1 MGESMQNMQELLRN
15 DAKRQ
20 VKLGSIFLG
29 ITLLVF
35 LSPFL
40 FSFNTLNFFVIA
52 LPFFFIG
59 IAIMGSAARDFR
71 FSKLAEQQPDPLSQ
85 SSLEGWPMK
94 MYLSTE
100 VTYEHTGRLYD
111 LHGDLYSYI
120 HEDGPW
126 YWKIATGIAAI
137 LSAHPFAPRWFAYY
151 NAKGQMK
158 YKVEKKGGLKAR
170 YYVRTPKGALAYYM
184 EAVWKKGGGL
194 TFYMYEQDRL
204 LWQAT
209 SDKFMDSI
217 TVLDPEQLSVVEMKK
232 DAIPIEAADRFGS
245 KSGFLLQR
253 YDQEAM
259 PESLQLFLYMINHRR
274 SM

>member
-1 MGESMQNMQELLRN
+1 MQNMQELLRN

-20 VKLGSIFLG
+20 VRLGSIFLG
-29 ITLLVF
+29 VTLLLF

-40 FSFNTLNFFVIA
+40 FSFNVWNLAVLA

-59 IAIMGSAARDFR
+59 IAMMGSAARDFR
-71 FSKLAEQQPDPLSQ
+71 FSKLAEKQVDAVGH
-85 SSLEGWPMK
+85 SSATGWPMK
-94 MYLSTE
+94 MFLSTE

-111 LHGDLYSYI
+111 MHGDLYSYVK
-120 HEDGPW
+120 EEGPW
-126 YWKIATGIAAI
+126 YWKFASGIAAI
-137 LSAHPFAPRWFAYY
+137 LNAHPFAPRWFAYF
-151 NAKGQMK
+151 NLENQLTFKI
-158 YKVEKKGGLKAR
+158 EKKGGLKGR
-170 YYVRTPKGALAYYM
+170 YFVKTPDDSLAFYM
-184 EAVWKKGGGL
+184 EEVWRKGGGL
-194 TFYMYEQDRL
+194 EFYMYEQDHL

-209 SDKFMDSI
+209 PDKFMDTI
-217 TVLDPEQLSVVEMKK
+217 TVLNPEQLSVVEMKK
-232 DAIPIEAADRFGS
+232 DAIPLEAADRFGS

>member
-1 MGESMQNMQELLRN
+1 MQELLRN

-20 VKLGSIFLG
+20 VRLGSIYLG

-40 FSFNTLNFFVIA
+40 FSFNFLNFFIIA

-59 IAIMGSAARDFR
+59 IAMMSSAARDFR
-71 FSKLAEQQPDPLSQ
+71 FSKLAEQQPEMVNPLST
-85 SSLEGWPMK
+85 EGWPMK

-111 LHGDLYSYI
+111 LHGDLYSYLK
-120 HEDGPW
+120 EDGPW
-126 YWKIATGIAAI
+126 YWKIATGIAAV
-137 LSAHPFAPRWFAYY
+137 LSAHPFAPRWFSYFDTRD
-151 NAKGQMK
+151 QLK
-158 YKVEKKGGLKAR
+158 YKIEKKGGLKGR
-170 YYVRTPKGALAYYM
+170 YFVKKPNGALAYYM
-184 EAVWKKGGGL
+184 EAVGRKGGGL
-194 TFYMYEQDRL
+194 TFYMYEQNRL

-209 SDKFMDSI
+209 TDKFMDSI

-232 DAIPIEAADRFGS
+232 DAIPLEAADRFGS

-253 YDQEAM
+253 YDQDSM
-259 PESLQLFLYMINHRR
+259 PESLQLFLYMINQRR

>member
-1 MGESMQNMQELLRN
+1 MQELLRT

-20 VKLGSIFLG
+20 VRLGGIFLG

-59 IAIMGSAARDFR
+59 IAMMRNAARDFR
-71 FSKLAEQQPDPLSQ
+71 FSKLAEQQPEMVSLSCT
-85 SSLEGWPMK
+85 EGWPMK

-100 VTYEHTGRLYD
+100 VTFEHTGSLYD
-111 LHGDLYSYI
+111 LHGDFYSYLQ
-120 HEDGPW
+120 EEGPW
-126 YWKIATGIAAI
+126 YWKVASGLAAV
-137 LSAHPFAPRWFAYY
+137 LGAHPFAPRWFAYY
-151 NAKGQMK
+151 DTKDQMK
-158 YKVEKKGGLKAR
+158 YKVEKKGGIKAR
-170 YYVRTPKGALAYYM
+170 YYVKTPNEALAYYM
-184 EAVWKKGGGL
+184 EAVWRKGGGL
-194 TFYMYEQDRL
+194 TFYMYEQNRL

-209 SDKFMDSI
+209 TDKFMDSI

-232 DAIPIEAADRFGS
+232 DAIPLEAADRFGS

-253 YDQEAM
+253 YDQDPM